1 MTQKIQLRGGTA
13 AEARAANPV
22 LAVREIAVETDTG
35 LCKVGDGVTPW
46 NALPYSLQALN
57 NVSGYVDFS
66 QTPTPSVPNVGHLNL
81 YAKSSAGRI
90 MLTQLGPSGTPYAY
104 QPHLGGN
111 RQHIVTATGANG
123 FSAVG
128 CTIATGG
135 SLGTL
140 VTTANNAAVTTL
152 ATAATAAASAILQ
165 VAAALFNTGLLTN
178 VNKGGLHFRQ
188 RFYLPDS
195 SYDGTAASTGSRI
208 AVGVTS
214 LATNALTSADTP
226 AASSSAVFR
235 RVHNFGVLTQA
246 NWQFFVAGGTT
257 GTHLDTG
264 LPFLPACQYFAQIF
278 IAPGS
283 NVVNWQIE
291 NETTGKMAYGSTQVD
306 TPVVGVLMRETAQI
320 TTINAVIR
328 RIGVAVSYCE
338 SDM

>member
-1 MTQKIQLRGGTA
+1 MTHKIQLRGGTA
-13 AEARAANPV
+13 AEAQAANPV
-22 LAVREIAVETDTG
+22 LALREIAVETDTG

-66 QTPTPSVPNVGHLNL
+66 QTPTPSVPNAGHLNL
-81 YAKSSAGRI
+81 YAKSSAGRL
-90 MLTQLGPSGTPYAY
+90 MLAQLGPSGISYAY

-111 RQHIVTATGANG
+111 RQHIVTATGANS

-128 CTIATGG
+128 CTAGTSG

-140 VTTANNAAVTTL
+140 ATTANNAAVTTL
-152 ATAATAAASAILQ
+152 ATAATAAASAFLQ
-165 VAAALFNTGLLTN
+165 VITALFNTGLPTN
-178 VNKGGLHFRQ
+178 TNKGGLHFRQ

-195 SYDGTAASTGSRI
+195 NYDGAAASTGSRI

-214 LATNALTSADTP
+214 LSTNALTSSDTP
-226 AASSSAVFR
+226 SASSSAVFR

-257 GTHLDTG
+257 GTNIDTG
-264 LPFLPACQYFAQIF
+264 FPFLPACQYFAQIF

-291 NETTGKMAYGSTQVD
+291 NETTGQMAYGSTQVD

-328 RIGVAVSYCE
+328 KIGVAVSYCE